1 MVKIPWRL
9 IVAFVLLYGYAFTTW
24 FIEANN
30 PSITKVFIAGAPAPV
45 WYCWLGA
52 LYILNLL
59 VAFIVASG

>member
-1 MVKIPWRL
+1 MVKIPGRL
-9 IVAFVLLYGYAFTTW
+9 IVAFVLLYGYAFIIW
-24 FIEANN
+24 LIEASN
-30 PSITKVFIAGAPAPV
+30 PGITKTFIAGAPAPV